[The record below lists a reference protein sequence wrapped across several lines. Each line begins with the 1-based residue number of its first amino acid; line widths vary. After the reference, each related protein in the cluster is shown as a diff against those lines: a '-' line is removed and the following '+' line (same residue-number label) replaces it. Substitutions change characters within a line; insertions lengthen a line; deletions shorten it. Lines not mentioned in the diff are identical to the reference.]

1 MPLFQQ
7 YSDLSCRWAIW
18 RIDESLDELLAQLPG
33 RAEFEPSLA
42 ACGSVRRRLERTAV
56 RVLLSR
62 LLGGP
67 VSVVYRSDG
76 KPLLENHPE
85 TDLSISHTDGYAAV
99 ILGTPGLRVGID
111 IERYATRIRRLRSR
125 IVSDSEQIVSWQ
137 GDDTWSL
144 LLHWSAKE
152 VLFKCM
158 GQREVDFLEHLHICP
173 FHPDSKGCFSA
184 WETRTGQNLHYDI
197 CYRLHPDYV
206 LTWYAGL

>member
-7 YSDLSCRWAIW
+7 YSDPSCRWVIW

-33 RAEFEPSLA
+33 RAGFEPSLA
-42 ACGSVRRRLERTAV
+42 ACGSARRRLERTAV

-67 VSVVYRSDG
+67 VSVGYRSDG
-76 KPLLENHPE
+76 KPLLESHPD

-99 ILGTPGLRVGID
+99 ILGAPGLRVGID
-111 IERYATRIRRLRSR
+111 IERYSTRIRRLRSR
-125 IVSDSEQIVSWQ
+125 IVSAAEQVVPWQ

-158 GQREVDFLEHLHICP
+158 GQREVDFLEHLHIHP
-173 FHPDSKGCFSA
+173 FHPAPEGRFSA
-184 WETRTGQNLHYDI
+184 WETRTGQPQHYDI